1 MLLSHI
7 FHSPKAVSAS
17 SLFSGFVA
25 SQKTLKFSPKVP
37 KEDSFS
43 NIYPRGNYRFSFLNI
58 NSWKYLIQVHTWFD
72 INTFKC
78 FLNVGNA
85 IKKKKHVHMTSQTKE
100 LGSDKE

>member
-7 FHSPKAVSAS
+7 FHLPKAVSAS

-43 NIYPRGNYRFSFLNI
+43 NIYPRGNYRFGF
-58 NSWKYLIQVHTWFD
+58 
-72 INTFKC
+72 
-78 FLNVGNA
+78 
-85 IKKKKHVHMTSQTKE
+85 
-100 LGSDKE
+100 